1 MKKIA
6 VFASGSGTNAENLIN
21 YFNKTSDYKI
31 CIVLSNNKEAFVL
44 KRSERL
50 GIPFI
55 IFNKEQL
62 SETPGFQGESVQSI
76 LDYNNIDFII
86 LAGFLLMIPQKMILR
101 YPGQII
107 NIHPALLPKY
117 GGKGMHGM
125 NVHKKIIEEKEK
137 QSGITIHLVDELY
150 DHGTILFQS
159 TCDIRPEDTPED
171 LSAKIH
177 TLEQKYFPIE
187 VEKYLNTVYK

>member
-21 YFNKTSDYKI
+21 HFNKTLDYKV

-76 LDYNNIDFII
+76 LDYNNIDVII

-101 YPGQII
+101 YPGRII

-125 NVHKKIIEEKEK
+125 NVHIKIIEEGEK

-159 TCDIRPEDTPED
+159 TCDIIPEDTPED
-171 LSAKIH
+171 LAAKIH